1 MSKQGDDCYFYFYS
15 TCNKGDSCSF
25 RHCEAALGN
34 ERVCRLWQEG
44 RCFRTTCRFRHM
56 EVEKKRSEIPCYW
69 ENQPAGYQKS
79 NCAFR
84 HTKGRYVDGRFFPP
98 SKTTLPSPPE
108 SAEDAV
114 KTAQASLQQN
124 KLSVQSNPSP
134 QLRGVMK
141 VENSEKVPS
150 PTHPPVVI
158 NAADDDEDRYFLLP
172 EGISTGG
179 ERINDRMPELCS
191 LSEEGGET
199 KTPVQQPATEA
210 PSGSRI
216 ISTRK
221 CSGNTKQEDN
231 LNFGI
236 KTVKEIKLKK
246 LMEKTKKQGEGPS
259 GVSVPPLQSR
269 AIPVPEKEI
278 VRTVVRTVTLST
290 KQGEEPVIQLKLGER
305 MGKRKASTAVKSVL
319 LLKRNLA
326 DRLGKKTEVLENAD
340 KAPKRVQVP
349 RSLKERL
356 GLPSEQ
362 TGTET
367 EKAAK
372 PAGEIHVKTVEEI
385 RLESTHRRRGEP
397 QAKPQT
403 EGRCKTEDPSSG
415 ARPSPAVRVKT
426 FSGSL
431 AEKNHKRLEREK
443 QKPEEFPTETK
454 VERKPKKQSILAP
467 SVLSQVRPAE
477 PAGKAKPAGEVRV
490 KTLEEIK
497 REKALRMQQSGGKV
511 PAPPA
516 QPEPAPAGRRL
527 LRITKLIAPGR
538 EEKKIVE
545 LSKPSPKAVSAPAE
559 PSDQSATNSKVPVK
573 SLEEIMW
580 EKRQLKQRQEEKLQK
595 EAAAVP
601 SPLEQAIKDKSRASG
616 SPESSVVSGSAYQL
630 PKRILVK
637 SLGDG
642 VESPGKGAAVSPGKR
657 AAQLLEWKAE
667 TKRKVCLKPL
677 DGKATSPTK
686 QPLKR
691 KAAESHPSAVAAVKP
706 LSATGGDGKEPSAKK
721 AAVAV
726 VPALPEDSLLS
737 IRGREKPQASPVLH
751 LGSQADSVA
760 QSEGTSSTSASSQVA
775 VKASQLSSTGAWEA
789 PFSVE
794 DDFEKFL
801 WEISGGKLEDEI
813 DVDPENDDDDFFM
826 EIGELIDG

>member
-34 ERVCRLWQEG
+34 ERVCRLWREG
-44 RCFRTTCRFRHM
+44 RCFRTSCRFRHM

-69 ENQPAGYQKS
+69 ENQPAGCQKS

-114 KTAQASLQQN
+114 KMAQASLQQN

-134 QLRGVMK
+134 PLRGVMK
-141 VENSEKVPS
+141 AENSEKVPS

-158 NAADDDEDRYFLLP
+158 NAADDDEDGYFLLP
-172 EGISTGG
+172 E
-179 ERINDRMPELCS
+179 DQ

-199 KTPVQQPATEA
+199 KTAVQQPATEA

-231 LNFGI
+231 LKFGI

-246 LMEKTKKQGEGPS
+246 LKEKTKNQGEGPS

-269 AIPVPEKEI
+269 AVPVPEKEI

-290 KQGEEPVIQLKLGER
+290 KQGEEPVIQLNLGER
-305 MGKRKASTAVKSVL
+305 MGKRKASTAGKSVL
-319 LLKRNLA
+319 PLKRNLA
-326 DRLGKKTEVLENAD
+326 DRLGKKTEVLDSAD
-340 KAPKRVQVP
+340 KAAKRVQVP

-356 GLPSEQ
+356 GL
-362 TGTET
+362 
-367 EKAAK
+367 
-372 PAGEIHVKTVEEI
+372 
-385 RLESTHRRRGEP
+385 
-397 QAKPQT
+397 
-403 EGRCKTEDPSSG
+403 
-415 ARPSPAVRVKT
+415 
-426 FSGSL
+426 
-431 AEKNHKRLEREK
+431 
-443 QKPEEFPTETK
+443 
-454 VERKPKKQSILAP
+454 
-467 SVLSQVRPAE
+467 
-477 PAGKAKPAGEVRV
+477 
-490 KTLEEIK
+490 
-497 REKALRMQQSGGKV
+497 
-511 PAPPA
+511 
-516 QPEPAPAGRRL
+516 
-527 LRITKLIAPGR
+527 
-538 EEKKIVE
+538 
-545 LSKPSPKAVSAPAE
+545 
-559 PSDQSATNSKVPVK
+559 
-573 SLEEIMW
+573 
-580 EKRQLKQRQEEKLQK
+580 
-595 EAAAVP
+595 
-601 SPLEQAIKDKSRASG
+601 
-616 SPESSVVSGSAYQL
+616 
-630 PKRILVK
+630 
-637 SLGDG
+637 
-642 VESPGKGAAVSPGKR
+642 
-657 AAQLLEWKAE
+657 
-667 TKRKVCLKPL
+667 RKVCLKPL
-677 DGKATSPTK
+677 DGKATFPTK

-691 KAAESHPSAVAAVKP
+691 KAAESHPSAVAAVKS

-721 AAVAV
+721 AAVAI

-737 IRGREKPQASPVLH
+737 VRGREEPQASPVLH

-760 QSEGTSSTSASSQVA
+760 QSEVTSSTSPSSQVA
-775 VKASQLSSTGAWEA
+775 VKKRRLNFSGAWEA

-801 WEISGGKLEDEI
+801 WEISGGKQEDEM
-813 DVDPENDDDDFFM
+813 DVDPENDEDDFFM

>member
-1 MSKQGDDCYFYFYS
+1 MSNQGDDCYFYFYS

-34 ERVCRLWQEG
+34 ETVCTLWQEG
-44 RCFRTTCRFRHM
+44 RCFRNICRFRHM
-56 EVEKKRSEIPCYW
+56 EIDKKRGEIPCYW
-69 ENQPAGYQKS
+69 ENEPAGCQKS

-84 HTKGRYVDGRFFPP
+84 HTKGRYVDGRFFPA
-98 SKTTLPSPPE
+98 SKTTLASPPE
-108 SAEDAV
+108 PAEDDV
-114 KTAQASLQQN
+114 KMAQASLQQT

-141 VENSEKVPS
+141 VENSENVPS

-158 NAADDDEDRYFLLP
+158 NAADDDED
-172 EGISTGG
+172 
-179 ERINDRMPELCS
+179 DDDQ
-191 LSEEGGET
+191 LSEEGDET

-210 PSGSRI
+210 NNGSRI

-221 CSGNTKQEDN
+221 GSANTKQEEN

-236 KTVKEIKLKK
+236 KTLEEIKLKK
-246 LMEKTKKQGEGPS
+246 LKEKTKKQGEGPS

-269 AIPVPEKEI
+269 AIPVPEKEN

-290 KQGEEPVIQLKLGER
+290 KQGNMLLVFSLSEAG
-305 MGKRKASTAVKSVL
+305 KSVL
-319 LLKRNLA
+319 PLKRNLA
-326 DRLGKKTEVLENAD
+326 DRLGKKTEALESAD
-340 KAPKRVQVP
+340 KAPKR
-349 RSLKERL
+349 
-356 GLPSEQ
+356 
-362 TGTET
+362 

-385 RLESTHRRRGEP
+385 RLERAHRRRGEP
-397 QAKPQT
+397 QVKPQT

-415 ARPSPAVRVKT
+415 ARPSPAVRVIT

-431 AEKNHKRLEREK
+431 A
-443 QKPEEFPTETK
+443 QKPEAFPTETK
-454 VERKPKKQSILAP
+454 VESKPKKQSILAP

-490 KTLEEIK
+490 KTLEEMK

-516 QPEPAPAGRRL
+516 QPEPAPTGRSL

-559 PSDQSATNSKVPVK
+559 PSDQSATNSKVEVK

-601 SPLEQAIKDKSRASG
+601 SPIEQATK
-616 SPESSVVSGSAYQL
+616 
-630 PKRILVK
+630 
-637 SLGDG
+637 
-642 VESPGKGAAVSPGKR
+642 GKTP
-657 AAQLLEWKAE
+657 
-667 TKRKVCLKPL
+667 VCLKPL
-677 DGKATSPTK
+677 DGKATFPTK

-706 LSATGGDGKEPSAKK
+706 LSATGGDGKEPSA
-721 AAVAV
+721 V

-737 IRGREKPQASPVLH
+737 IRGREKPQASPELH
-751 LGSQADSVA
+751 TGSQADSVA
-760 QSEGTSSTSASSQVA
+760 PSEVASSSSASSQVA
-775 VKASQLSSTGAWEA
+775 VKTDRLSSRGAWEA

-801 WEISGGKLEDEI
+801 WEISGGKLEAISDP
-813 DVDPENDDDDFFM
+813 DPEKDAD
-826 EIGELIDG
+826 ELLLELAEMLDI

>member
-15 TCNKGDSCSF
+15 TCDKGDSCSF
-25 RHCEAALGN
+25 RHCAAALGN

-44 RCFRTTCRFRHM
+44 RCFKTTCRFRHM
-56 EVEKKRSEIPCYW
+56 EVDKKRSEIPCYW
-69 ENQPAGYQKS
+69 ENQPAGCQKS

-98 SKTTLPSPPE
+98 SRTTLPSPPE
-108 SAEDAV
+108 PAEDDV
-114 KTAQASLQQN
+114 KMAQASLQQN
-124 KLSVQSNPSP
+124 RLSVQSSPSP

-141 VENSEKVPS
+141 VESSEKVPS
-150 PTHPPVVI
+150 PIHPPAVVI
-158 NAADDDEDRYFLLP
+158 SAADDDEDGFYF
-172 EGISTGG
+172 G
-179 ERINDRMPELCS
+179 
-191 LSEEGGET
+191 LSEQLSEDGGET
-199 KTPVQQPATEA
+199 KTPVQQPATETR
-210 PSGSRI
+210 SGSQI

-221 CSGNTKQEDN
+221 GRANTKQEDN
-231 LNFGI
+231 LNFGL
-236 KTVKEIKLKK
+236 KRVKEIKLEK
-246 LMEKTKKQGEGPS
+246 LKETTKNQGEGPS

-278 VRTVVRTVTLST
+278 VRTVVRTVSLST
-290 KQGEEPVIQLKLGER
+290 KQGEEPVIQVNLGER
-305 MGKRKASTAVKSVL
+305 MGKRKASIGKNFFVL
-319 LLKRNLA
+319 PLKRNLA
-326 DRLGKKTEVLENAD
+326 DRLGKKIEVLENAD
-340 KAPKRVQVP
+340 NAPKRVQVP

-362 TGTET
+362 SRTET

-372 PAGEIHVKTVEEI
+372 PAGEIHVKTLEEI
-385 RLESTHRRRGEP
+385 RLESTNRRRGEP
-397 QAKPQT
+397 QVKPQT
-403 EGRCKTEDPSSG
+403 EGRCKTEDPSLG
-415 ARPSPAVRVKT
+415 ARPSPAVHVKT

-443 QKPEEFPTETK
+443 QKTKEFPTKTK
-454 VERKPKKQSILAP
+454 VESKPKKQSTLAP
-467 SVLSQVRPAE
+467 SVLSQARPAE
-477 PAGKAKPAGEVRV
+477 PARKAKPAGEVRV

-497 REKALRMQQSGGKV
+497 REKALRVQQSGGKV

-516 QPEPAPAGRRL
+516 QPEPAPTGRRL

-538 EEKKIVE
+538 EEKMIVE
-545 LSKPSPKAVSAPAE
+545 LSKPFPKAVSAAAE
-559 PSDQSATNSKVPVK
+559 PSDQSATNSKVQVK

-601 SPLEQAIKDKSRASG
+601 SPTEQAIKDKTAASG

-637 SLGDG
+637 SPGDG
-642 VESPGKGAAVSPGKR
+642 VESPRKGAAVSPGKR
-657 AAQLLEWKAE
+657 AAQLLEWLAE
-667 TKRKVCLKPL
+667 SKRKGCLKPL

-726 VPALPEDSLLS
+726 VPALPEGSLFS
-737 IRGREKPQASPVLH
+737 IRGRGKPQTSPELH
-751 LGSQADSVA
+751 IGSLADSVA
-760 QSEGTSSTSASSQVA
+760 PSEVSSSTSASSQIA
-775 VKASQLSSTGAWEA
+775 VKKRRLSFSG

-801 WEISGGKLEDEI
+801 WEISGGKQEDKI
-813 DVDPENDDDDFFM
+813 DMDPENDEDDFFM